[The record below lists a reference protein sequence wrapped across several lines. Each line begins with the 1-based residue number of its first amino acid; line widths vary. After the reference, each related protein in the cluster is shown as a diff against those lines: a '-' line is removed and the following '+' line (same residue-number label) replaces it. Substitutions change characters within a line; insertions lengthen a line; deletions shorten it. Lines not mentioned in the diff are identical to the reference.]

1 MTTDRPANPWQR
13 FRRKVR
19 DEGPLYAALLML
31 NHVVPQSLLD
41 VGVWVVS
48 SADLSTF
55 IDAEDPDDDVRWQGS
70 VDAGGLTIPDRKQP
84 DFENLLECGKLAAV
98 IERDGGIVAWDLFA
112 TERFIQKK
120 WLWFA
125 FGDRDIYSSWS
136 FVEPEYRG
144 QGLAVQLAL
153 FAYREFARRGY
164 LRDYSVTGALN
175 RSALKTSVKVR
186 HWPIGR
192 IAYGRCCGFTV
203 IRFGRRIRAGFW
215 SADKPLVID
224 FRDFLET

>member
-19 DEGPLYAALLML
+19 DHGPLHTALLML
-31 NHVVPQSLLD
+31 NHVVPRSLLD
-41 VGVWVVS
+41 VKVWVVS

-136 FVEPEYRG
+136 FVAPDYRG

-164 LRDYSVTGALN
+164 LRRLQRDRCAQSECAQNLRQGAPLADRADHLWTLPRLYRHQVR
-175 RSALKTSVKVR
+175 RSNSRRLLVGRQAL
-186 HWPIGR
+186 G
-192 IAYGRCCGFTV
+192 
-203 IRFGRRIRAGFW
+203 
-215 SADKPLVID
+215 D
-224 FRDFLET
+224 